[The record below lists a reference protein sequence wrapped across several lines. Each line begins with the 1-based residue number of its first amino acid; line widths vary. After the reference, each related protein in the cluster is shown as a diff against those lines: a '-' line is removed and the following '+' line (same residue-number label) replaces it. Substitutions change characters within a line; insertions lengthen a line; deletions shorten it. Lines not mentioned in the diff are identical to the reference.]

1 MYKAYVRA
9 MYVREFPHKIWC
21 CFIWYSTSMFFGLMM
36 LLVVCLMMDVT
47 SCGSMAGSAC
57 AAFRAVGP
65 CICSWFVWSY
75 APVRS
80 TTEERWPQDA
90 EDLSH
95 CLSQEQS
102 LQRKEEEDTRHCL
115 KKYQCTDDCA
125 CIGPSIY
132 CIRPSMHP
140 CMHAC
145 IQLAKGKQTDRRMH
159 QELPGLT

>member
-1 MYKAYVRA
+1 
-9 MYVREFPHKIWC
+9 
-21 CFIWYSTSMFFGLMM
+21 
-36 LLVVCLMMDVT
+36 MMDVT

-65 CICSWFVWSY
+65 CICSWFVWTS

-102 LQRKEEEDTRHCL
+102 LQRKEEEDIRQCL

-140 CMHAC
+140 GG
-145 IQLAKGKQTDRRMH
+145 KGQANRYRRTH
-159 QELPGLT
+159 QGLPGLT

>member
-1 MYKAYVRA
+1 
-9 MYVREFPHKIWC
+9 
-21 CFIWYSTSMFFGLMM
+21 
-36 LLVVCLMMDVT
+36 MMDVT

-57 AAFRAVGP
+57 AAFHAVGP
-65 CICSWFVWSY
+65 CICSWFVWTS

-102 LQRKEEEDTRHCL
+102 LQRKEEEDIRQCL
-115 KKYQCTDDCA
+115 KKYQCTDDCT

-140 CMHAC
+140 GG
-145 IQLAKGKQTDRRMH
+145 KGQANRYRRTH
-159 QELPGLT
+159 QGLPGLTWIAWIALNCYFYPFWWIPLWRCVPGSKCSPVSR